1 MPLADPVKIESCQT
15 MEPWLLI
22 GIGAGLVVVARVWSR
37 LATHASDRIVETISM
52 YELGPKPGNAV
63 PRLVVFLYLVGLAV
77 VVAGAVWWVVG
88 AL

>member
-1 MPLADPVKIESCQT
+1 MLLADPVKLESSQT

-22 GIGAGLVVVARVWSR
+22 GIGAGLVVFARVWSW
-37 LATHASDRIVETISM
+37 LATRASDRIVETISI

-63 PRLVVFLYLVGLAV
+63 PRMVVFLYVAGLAV
-77 VVAGAVWWVVG
+77 LVAGLAWWVVD